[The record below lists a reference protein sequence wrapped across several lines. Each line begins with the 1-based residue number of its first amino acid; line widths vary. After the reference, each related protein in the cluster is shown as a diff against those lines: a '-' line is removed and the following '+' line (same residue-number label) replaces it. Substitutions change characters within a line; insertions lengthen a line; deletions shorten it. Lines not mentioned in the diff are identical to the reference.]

1 MVSLFWDIKI
11 FIERTLTCCGRV
23 SPPQSNVLQLPFVFQ
38 AQHFLEA
45 NRHRTRKFNPQNL
58 FLTLSEL
65 VCSTNNNGYS
75 TAILN
80 ALSKQMPIGDLPC
93 KSALSQYRQKIS
105 FEFFKDFFWDLNERS
120 NKFRKTW
127 NGLYIYAIDGI
138 QLSLPRSKD
147 IIDTGYNGRQ
157 VSKYR
162 ESYMPKMF
170 ITAAYDVLS
179 GIVKDI
185 RENSTLNEIADAISM
200 AGHFEDNSLCL
211 YDRLYCCR
219 ELILK
224 HHDCHSYFLFRLRLN
239 MLKEMRKI
247 IKSKRKRI
255 TVVIDNVT
263 VHVIKIKN
271 YKTGEWDYFATNL
284 PLKHVK
290 EKQIRKFYRLRW
302 EVENTFRDFTQ
313 TIKLEQWRSKFINGI
328 RQELYVALV
337 LYNFVK
343 LKILS
348 KFNQAKECMKD
359 TYKRPNFKFL
369 FGYVISKLFEIM
381 KCVRGVL
388 KDFEKLL
395 VTSLETRTH
404 HSRYYERQIRSPQS
418 PYPHN
423 NTVWQEVN

>member
-1 MVSLFWDIKI
+1 M
-11 FIERTLTCCGRV
+11 TCCGRV
-23 SPPQSNVLQLPFVFQ
+23 SPPQNNVLELPQKFQ
-38 AQHFLEA
+38 EQHFLNA
-45 NRHRTRKFNPQNL
+45 TLHRTRTFTPQNL

-65 VCSTNNNGYS
+65 VCSTNNNGYT
-75 TAILN
+75 TAILK
-80 ALSKQMPIGDLPC
+80 ALSKERPIEELPC

-105 FEFFKDFFWDLNERS
+105 FEFFKDFFRDINERS
-120 NKFRKTW
+120 DRFRKTW
-127 NGLYIYAIDGI
+127 NGLYLYAIDGL
-138 QLSLPRSKD
+138 QLTLPRSKD
-147 IIDTGYNGRQ
+147 IVDAGYNGRQ

-162 ESYMPKMF
+162 ESYMPKLF
-170 ITAAYDVLS
+170 LTAAYDVLS
-179 GIVKDI
+179 GTVKDI

-224 HHDCHSYFLFRLRLN
+224 HHDHHSYFLFRLRLN

-263 VHVIKIKN
+263 VHVIKLKN

-284 PLKHVK
+284 PLAHVK
-290 EKQIRKFYRLRW
+290 EKQIRRLYRLRW
-302 EVENTFRDFTQ
+302 EIENTFRDFTQ
-313 TIKLEQWRSKFINGI
+313 TIKLEQWHSKFINGI

-348 KFNQAKECMKD
+348 KFNQAKECMKE
-359 TYKRPNFKFL
+359 TYKRPNFKLL
-369 FGYVISKLFEIM
+369 FGWVTSKLFEIM
-381 KCVRGVL
+381 KSVRGVL

-404 HSRYYERQIRSPQS
+404 YSRHYERQIRSPQS
-418 PYPHN
+418 PFPYK
-423 NTVWQEVN
+423 NTLWKELN